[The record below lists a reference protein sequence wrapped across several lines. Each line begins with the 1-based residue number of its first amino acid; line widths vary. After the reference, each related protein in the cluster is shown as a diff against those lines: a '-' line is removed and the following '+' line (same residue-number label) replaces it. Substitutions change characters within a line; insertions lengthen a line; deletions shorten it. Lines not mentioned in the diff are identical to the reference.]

1 LVSVLDH
8 YIIEKSGKRSFR
20 RRDAWETEKI
30 KGGNKRKVSLFT
42 TFNVINSSLDF
53 LPKNYM
59 QRIFEGTI
67 FFSNDKIHPSCPQTS
82 NNNLYLYN
90 KWKKNF
96 IFSRSLHQISFA
108 SQRRIHRF
116 GAFIW
121 EGWEICSE
129 QMIRPCFSGS
139 KRARFIRF
147 FFNYSLADYLNFT
160 SLFMQSDRVFVLE
173 SVSLEFPRLSRG
185 SRFVPPY
192 NGLPLQDYTRGI
204 YTGWPRTFQLLTAS
218 LSFLS
223 PRWKC
228 CRAKWRALRWSKN
241 SFHPAENASYTLVRQ
256 RTTGILVGLLVGRTR

>member
-1 LVSVLDH
+1 
-8 YIIEKSGKRSFR
+8 
-20 RRDAWETEKI
+20 
-30 KGGNKRKVSLFT
+30 
-42 TFNVINSSLDF
+42 
-53 LPKNYM
+53 
-59 QRIFEGTI
+59 
-67 FFSNDKIHPSCPQTS
+67 
-82 NNNLYLYN
+82 
-90 KWKKNF
+90 
-96 IFSRSLHQISFA
+96 
-108 SQRRIHRF
+108 
-116 GAFIW
+116 
-121 EGWEICSE
+121 
-129 QMIRPCFSGS
+129 MIRPCYSGS

-147 FFNYSLADYLNFT
+147 FFNYSFADYLNFT

-256 RTTGILVGLLVGRTR
+256 RTTRILVGLLVGRTRKMRRHDNCIASSWSMAMRGEDRPWTRINWSTIDFCRMREVYPANLCS